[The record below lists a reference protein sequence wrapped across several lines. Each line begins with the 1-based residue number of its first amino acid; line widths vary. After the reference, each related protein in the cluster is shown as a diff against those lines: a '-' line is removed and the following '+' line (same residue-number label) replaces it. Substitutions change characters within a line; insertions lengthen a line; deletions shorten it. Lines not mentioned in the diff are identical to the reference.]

1 MSGERIHA
9 VAPDGRT
16 FTFAQWVEYLDRHP
30 DDVSEPYAGPDG
42 KVYEVDG
49 FVFNVHGH
57 CLNAHTFRI
66 APQGGRIDGQKRRYI
81 DVRTWRDTYS
91 RQDRR
96 IVWWADIFASG
107 CEANAYVRLEPDAE
121 FCEEEDAVHEC
132 LLRVKQS
139 LEREIEWYLKA
150 IESARSRSDDD
161 EGSMGY
167 GAELDRQRTMLK
179 LVEQEIED
187 RMQYKLF

>member
-30 DDVSEPYAGPDG
+30 EDVSEPYAGPDG

-49 FVFNVHGH
+49 FVFNVHGD

-66 APQGGRIDGQKRRYI
+66 APQGCRIDGQRCYI

-96 IVWWADIFASG
+96 IVWWADIFAIG
-107 CEANAYVRLEPDAE
+107 CEANAYGRLDPDAE

-132 LLRVKQS
+132 LLRAKQS
-139 LEREIEWYLKA
+139 LEREIDWYLKA

-167 GAELDRQRTMLK
+167 GAALSRQRKMLK

>member
-1 MSGERIHA
+1 MSGERIHMTT
-9 VAPDGRT
+9 PDGRT
-16 FTFAQWVEYLDRHP
+16 FTFEQWVEYLDRHP

-49 FVFNVHGH
+49 FMFNVHGH

-66 APQGGRIDGQKRRYI
+66 APQGCRIDGQRCYI

-96 IVWWADIFASG
+96 IVWWADIFAIG
-107 CEANAYVRLEPDAE
+107 CEANAYVRLEPDAG

-132 LLRVKQS
+132 LLRAKQS
-139 LEREIEWYLKA
+139 LERKIEWYLKA
-150 IESARSRSDDD
+150 VESARSRSDDD
-161 EGSMGY
+161 KGSMGY
-167 GAELDRQRTMLK
+167 GAALNRQRTMLK

>member
-1 MSGERIHA
+1 MPQRSH
-9 VAPDGRT
+9 
-16 FTFAQWVEYLDRHP
+16 FQDRQARRH
-30 DDVSEPYAGPDG
+30 
-42 KVYEVDG
+42 
-49 FVFNVHGH
+49 
-57 CLNAHTFRI
+57 I
-66 APQGGRIDGQKRRYI
+66 GGQRCYI

-96 IVWWADIFASG
+96 IVWWADTFAIG
-107 CEANAYVRLEPDAE
+107 CEASAYGRLEPDTE
-121 FCEEEDAVHEC
+121 FGEEEDAIHEC
-132 LLRVKQS
+132 LLRAKQS
-139 LEREIEWYLKA
+139 LERKIEWYLKA

-167 GAELDRQRTMLK
+167 GAELGRQRTMLK

>member
-30 DDVSEPYAGPDG
+30 EDVSEPYAGPAG

-66 APQGGRIDGQKRRYI
+66 APQGGRIDGQRCYI

-107 CEANAYVRLEPDAE
+107 CEANAYGRLGPDAE

-132 LLRVKQS
+132 LLRAKQS
-139 LEREIEWYLKA
+139 LERKIEWYLKA

-167 GAELDRQRTMLK
+167 GAALSRQRKMLK